1 MLNLSPFGLNWTL
14 NPANK
19 DSVVHP
25 DYLTR
30 MSTINAWNVTK
41 PNGDVTSY
49 TKGKFLGEGTFGQV
63 FECTRTTSDGQ
74 VSECVVKSIKDA
86 GAIKQAI
93 LETIIQIVIVEETKD
108 VVLSDLVGPFAPRVF
123 DIAYNPAT
131 SNCYIFSE
139 RMRKT
144 VRDLVEGWKGG
155 APEVNRVGIPIVL
168 RSIAIVL
175 SELYKRLKFNHRDF
189 KSDNCMYIRD
199 AKGTILPRV
208 IDFGFSCVEY
218 KGLKINAK
226 PSFRHCSVGGRD
238 MSQFIYEVV
247 HYNPW
252 IHPDIKDI
260 AAALLTQRREGKVCK
275 VLKGNCDVKS
285 WRNTYDYYNTQA
297 GDNPNGHP
305 LIVRKVFDAYI
316 SGQVAQPGYKYG
328 WQSELAYPRLKIAGP
343 KVEPCKMCGVKDK
356 AKDCVCA
363 EDGEWE
369 NPPGIPCPA
378 LKPDYNPKTKRC
390 VKKCPAGKYRNKGFN
405 CVSLKKVLAKNSKN
419 SKRGSKKAKPVVLV
433 DGACPPGKE
442 RNPKT
447 KRCVKVCAKG
457 YKRDANFKCTYSASA
472 HGAMAPRLAPVP
484 EAKKVCEAG
493 KELNPVSGRCVKVCP
508 NGTMRNTRFKC
519 VKVTEE
525 RKVMAAAANVV
536 GKRCPDDKPDYN
548 PKTKRC
554 VKKCPTG
561 KKRDLATF
569 ACVSD
574 KKEKMAGGWF
584 F

>member
-1 MLNLSPFGLNWTL
+1 MLDLRPFGLNWQL
-14 NPANK
+14 DPANK
-19 DSVVHP
+19 DSIVP
-25 DYLTR
+25 SDYLR
-30 MSTINAWNVTK
+30 RISIFDNWRVTK
-41 PNGDVTSY
+41 PNGDLTVY
-49 TKGKFLGEGTFGQV
+49 NKGKFLGEGTFGAV
-63 FECTRTTSDGQ
+63 SECTRTTSDGSI
-74 VSECVVKSIKDA
+74 SECVVKSIKDA

-93 LETIIQIVIVEETKD
+93 LETIIQIVIVEETKA
-108 VVLSDLVGPFAPRVF
+108 VTLVDIIGPFAPIVF
-123 DIAYNPAT
+123 DIAYDPHTNK
-131 SNCYIFSE
+131 CYIFSE

-144 VRDLVEGWKGG
+144 IRDLVDGWKGG

-168 RSIAIVL
+168 RGIASVL

-199 AKGTILPRV
+199 AKGTIMPRV
-208 IDFGFSCVEY
+208 IDFGFSCIDY
-218 KGLKINAK
+218 KGLIINAK
-226 PSFRHCSVGGRD
+226 PSFRYCSVGGRD

-252 IHPDIKDI
+252 IHPDIKLI
-260 AAALLTQRREGKVCK
+260 SEALLTQRYAGKVCK
-275 VLKGNCDVKS
+275 PLKGNCEVKS
-285 WRNTYDYYNTQA
+285 WRNTYDFYNTLK
-297 GDNPNGHP
+297 GDNINGHP

-316 SGQVAQPGYKYG
+316 QGRPPQPGFKYG
-328 WQSELAYPRLKIAGP
+328 WQSELAYPKAKAASP
-343 KVEPCKMCGVKDK
+343 KVVPCKMCGVKDK

-363 EDGEWE
+363 EDGIWE

-378 LKPDYNPKTKRC
+378 VKPDFNPKTKRC
-390 VKKCPAGKYRNKGFN
+390 VKKCPDGKYRNKGFK
-405 CVSLKKVLAKNSKN
+405 CVSTKKAVAPKRASKKVPAAN
-419 SKRGSKKAKPVVLV
+419 A
-433 DGACPPGKE
+433 ACPAGKE

-472 HGAMAPRLAPVP
+472 HGALAPRVSAHP
-484 EAKKVCEAG
+484 EVKKVCEAG
-493 KELNPVSGRCVKVCP
+493 KELNPVSKRCVKNCP

-519 VKVTEE
+519 VKITAE

-561 KKRDLATF
+561 KKRDLTTF

-574 KKEKMAGGWF
+574 KPKVGGWDF
-584 F
+584 

>member
-1 MLNLSPFGLNWTL
+1 MLDLSQFGLIWQLDPT
-14 NPANK
+14 NK
-19 DSVVHP
+19 DSIVP
-25 DYLTR
+25 SDYLKR
-30 MSTINAWNVTK
+30 MSTFNNWKITK
-41 PNGDVTSY
+41 PGGDVTAY

-63 FECTRTTSDGQ
+63 FECTRTTSDGRT
-74 VSECVVKSIKDA
+74 SDCVVKSIKDA

-93 LETIIQIVIVEETKD
+93 LETIIQIVIVEETQG
-108 VVLSDLVGPFAPRVF
+108 VVLTEIVGPFAPRVF
-123 DIAYNPAT
+123 DIAYDPAT
-131 SNCYIFSE
+131 SKCYIFSE

-144 VRDLVEGWKGG
+144 VRDLIEGWKSG

-175 SELYKRLKFNHRDF
+175 SDLYKRLKFNHRDF

-199 AKGTILPRV
+199 AKGSIMPRV
-208 IDFGFSCVEY
+208 IDFGFSCIEY

-252 IHPDIKDI
+252 VHPDIKAI
-260 AAALLTQRREGKVCK
+260 AEALLTQRYAGKVCK
-275 VLKGNCDVKS
+275 PLKGNCDVKS
-285 WRNTYDYYNTQA
+285 WRNTYDFYNTLS

-316 SGQVAQPGYKYG
+316 KGQAPPPGYKSG
-328 WQSELAYPRLKIAGP
+328 WQAELAYPKLKAALP
-343 KVEPCKMCGVKDK
+343 KIVPCKMCGVKNK
-356 AKDCVCA
+356 NKDCVCA
-363 EDGEWE
+363 EDGVWE

-378 LKPDYNPKTKRC
+378 VKPDYNPKTKRC
-390 VKKCPAGKYRNKGFN
+390 VKKCPDGKYRNKGFK
-405 CVSLKKVLAKNSKN
+405 CVSTKKVVAKNSK
-419 SKRGSKKAKPVVLV
+419 KALPKANAVL
-433 DGACPPGKE
+433 GPCPAGKE

-447 KRCVKVCAKG
+447 KRCVKVCPKG

-472 HGAMAPRLAPVP
+472 HGALAPRIVPVA
-484 EAKKVCEAG
+484 EVKKVCEGG
-493 KELNPVSGRCVKVCP
+493 KELNPVTNRCVKACP

-519 VKVTEE
+519 VKITEE
-525 RKVMAAAANVV
+525 RKVMAAAANIV
-536 GKRCPDDKPDYN
+536 GKRCPDAKPDYN

-561 KKRDLATF
+561 KRRDLTTF
-569 ACVSD
+569 KCVSD
-574 KKEKMAGGWF
+574 KAKVSGGWYF
-584 F
+584 

>member
-1 MLNLSPFGLNWTL
+1 MLDLRPFGLNWQL
-14 NPANK
+14 DPANK
-19 DSVVHP
+19 DSIVP
-25 DYLTR
+25 SDYLR
-30 MSTINAWNVTK
+30 RISIFDNWRVTK
-41 PNGDVTSY
+41 PNGDLTVY
-49 TKGKFLGEGTFGQV
+49 HKGKFLGEGTFGAV
-63 FECTRTTSDGQ
+63 SECTRTTSDGRT
-74 VSECVVKSIKDA
+74 SECVVKSIKDA

-93 LETIIQIVIVEETKD
+93 LETIIQIVIVEETKGVALAD
-108 VVLSDLVGPFAPRVF
+108 IVGPFAPMVF
-123 DIAYNPAT
+123 DIAYEPHTNK
-131 SNCYIFSE
+131 CYIFSE

-144 VRDLVEGWKGG
+144 IRDLVDGWKGG
-155 APEVNRVGIPIVL
+155 VPDVNRVGIPIVL
-168 RSIAIVL
+168 RNIATVL
-175 SELYKRLKFNHRDF
+175 SELYKKLKFNHRDF

-208 IDFGFSCVEY
+208 IDFGFSCIEY

-252 IHPDIKDI
+252 VHPDIKDI
-260 AAALLTQRREGKVCK
+260 AAALLTQRYAGKVCK
-275 VLKGNCDVKS
+275 PLKGNCDIKS
-285 WRNTYDYYNTQA
+285 WRNTYDFYNTLA

-316 SGQVAQPGYKYG
+316 QGRAPQPGFKYG
-328 WQSELAYPRLKIAGP
+328 WQSELAYPKRKAAEP

-363 EDGEWE
+363 EDGIWE

-378 LKPDYNPKTKRC
+378 VKPDFNPKTKRC
-390 VKKCPAGKYRNKGFN
+390 VKKCPDGKYRNKGFK
-405 CVSLKKVLAKNSKN
+405 CVSTKKVVAKNSK
-419 SKRGSKKAKPVVLV
+419 KAAPVIL
-433 DGACPPGKE
+433 ANAECPAGKE

-472 HGAMAPRLAPVP
+472 HGAMAPRLSAHP

-493 KELNPVSGRCVKVCP
+493 KEYNPATKRCVKVCP

-519 VKVTEE
+519 VKITQE
-525 RKVMAAAANVV
+525 RQVMAAAANVV
-536 GKRCPDDKPDYN
+536 GKRCPDEKPDFN

-561 KKRDLATF
+561 KKRDLTTF

-574 KKEKMAGGWF
+574 KKEKMAGGWNF
-584 F
+584 